1 MKAELTFRFPVIIA
15 IDKKGNYSDASEPL
29 IEEVDVRGG
38 AELANYAYA
47 RQKELKAE
55 LVNFNFVPEYA
66 S

>member
-1 MKAELTFRFPVIIA
+1 MKAELTFRFPVVIT

-29 IEEVDVRGG
+29 LEEVEVRSD

-66 S
+66 T